1 MSGSHRIWVGN
12 MMFGASRSMIGT
24 ALSLLR
30 VQATE
35 VVWLRR
41 GQSSDT
47 RDCAAVLVFSSLE
60 EASRAL
66 DGLNGVHAP
75 FASSLSGG
83 RLVARWANQRA
94 GSQGSESRAMG
105 SASDAAGQIRPSV
118 APRMQT
124 RQGEDAHGKGRPS
137 TPRPS
142 VSTLWRT
149 MPIDA
154 FGDGVPTWTR
164 SPRCKSQ
171 SPWSAITPATPSPV
185 VSDAA
190 PTELYLYDNKCENNY
205 R

>member
-1 MSGSHRIWVGN
+1 
-12 MMFGASRSMIGT
+12 MFGASRSMIGT

-35 VVWLRR
+35 VVWLGR
-41 GQSSDT
+41 GQSSNN

-66 DGLNGVHAP
+66 DGLNAVHAP

-124 RQGEDAHGKGRPS
+124 RQGEDAHGKG
-137 TPRPS
+137 
-142 VSTLWRT
+142 
-149 MPIDA
+149 DA
-154 FGDGVPTWTR
+154 V
-164 SPRCKSQ
+164 
-171 SPWSAITPATPSPV
+171 
-185 VSDAA
+185 DAA
-190 PTELYLYDNKCENNY
+190 PERFHTVAADAYRRVRRRRTNMDKELPMLSTISVAAVYASHAVPRGLRCCANGSLPI
-205 R
+205 

>member
-1 MSGSHRIWVGN
+1 
-12 MMFGASRSMIGT
+12 MFGASRSMIGT

-35 VVWLRR
+35 VVWLGR
-41 GQSSDT
+41 GQSSNN
-47 RDCAAVLVFSSLE
+47 RDCAAVMVFSSLE

-66 DGLNGVHAP
+66 DGLNAVHAP

-124 RQGEDAHGKGRPS
+124 RQGEDASCICGSAVAECSLLIFYDQLINNITVPFQDLLSDCNRETSMNVDLKAKTTAAGSSSS
-137 TPRPS
+137 TTSNYFDR
-142 VSTLWRT
+142 
-149 MPIDA
+149 
-154 FGDGVPTWTR
+154 
-164 SPRCKSQ
+164 
-171 SPWSAITPATPSPV
+171 AT
-185 VSDAA
+185 
-190 PTELYLYDNKCENNY
+190 
-205 R
+205 

>member
-1 MSGSHRIWVGN
+1 
-12 MMFGASRSMIGT
+12 MFGASRSMIGT

-30 VQATE
+30 VQATG

-41 GQSSDT
+41 GLSNDN

-60 EASRAL
+60 EASRAI
-66 DGLNGVHAP
+66 DGLNGAQAP
-75 FASSLSGG
+75 FASSVSGG
-83 RLVARWANQRA
+83 RLVARWAIQRA

-105 SASDAAGQIRPSV
+105 STSDAAGQIRPSV

-142 VSTLWRT
+142 VSTLWRP
-149 MPIDA
+149 MPIEA

-164 SPRCKSQ
+164 RSRCYPQ
-171 SPWSAITPATPSPV
+171 SPWSPCTPATPSPV

-190 PTELYLYDNKCENNY
+190 PTALHLYDSKCENNH